1 MDRQQQEA
9 LLKKTW
15 MDRERQ
21 FYGEE
26 IEEDFA
32 IPEEHTEELMDS
44 EEDDID
50 RDEDRMRTTQD
61 LVDELLE
68 QDDQEIQDEFM
79 AQINKSNKQKQNYL
93 EHQARQR

>member
-15 MDRERQ
+15 MERERQ

-26 IEEDFA
+26 IEEDYA
-32 IPEEHTEELMDS
+32 IPEEQTEDQESS
-44 EEDDID
+44 EEDDIE
-50 RDEDRMRTTQD
+50 RDGDRMRTTQD

-68 QDDQEIQDEFM
+68 EDDQEVQDEFM
-79 AQINKSNKQKQNYL
+79 NQINKSDKQKQLHL
-93 EHQARQR
+93 EQQAR